1 MKKGIVTPTN
11 YKKENGNN
19 YVCRAAKFKE
29 KTKWSQD
36 TIARI
41 LRNEAYIGNLVQG
54 KRLM

>member
-1 MKKGIVTPTN
+1 MVD
-11 YKKENGNN
+11 N

-41 LRNEAYIGNLVQG
+41 LRNEAYIGNLVQ
-54 KRLM
+54 R